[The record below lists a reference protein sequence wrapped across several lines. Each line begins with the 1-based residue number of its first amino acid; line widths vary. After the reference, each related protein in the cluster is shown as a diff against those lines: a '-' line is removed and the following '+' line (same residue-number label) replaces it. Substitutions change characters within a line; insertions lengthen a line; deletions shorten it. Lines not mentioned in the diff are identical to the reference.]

1 MSGLRIGSG
10 MRALTST
17 RPQAGSLAN
26 SLSASAGFSM
36 GKSIEMEEAVALKGL
51 LLGSARKVYPEGWT
65 GQAFTFVDD
74 IGFGLVQKRGGPCG
88 VLAAV
93 QAFILKYLLF
103 SSPNASAPDDI
114 DRLKPSSEQRD
125 QALIHTLTHILMQ
138 VSH

>member
-103 SSPNASAPDDI
+103 PTSSQNASGTTSMTVTEANDF
-114 DRLKPSSEQRD
+114 RL
-125 QALIHTLTHILMQ
+125 
-138 VSH
+138 